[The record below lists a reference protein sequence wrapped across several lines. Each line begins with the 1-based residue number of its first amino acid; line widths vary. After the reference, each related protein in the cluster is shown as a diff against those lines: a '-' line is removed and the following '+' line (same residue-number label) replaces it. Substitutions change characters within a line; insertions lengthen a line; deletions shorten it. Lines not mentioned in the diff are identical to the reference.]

1 MVSTTDSLL
10 TLFLLFC
17 LSTAGVC
24 KTQIRDDVY
33 CVFVCV
39 CMCLSVSL
47 YLPPRLPPS
56 LPPSLPLHSLSFFLL
71 SLSSFS
77 LSQSPSLF
85 LLSFPDGNDSHS
97 PGQGSTFAAVL
108 RRPGYII
115 STPHDLV
122 RTHTPEGPTT
132 AASVA
137 GLQPLPLSEGGLKSG
152 LKFYP

>member
-24 KTQIRDDVY
+24 KTLIRDEYTVCLCAFA
-33 CVFVCV
+33 CV
-39 CMCLSVSL
+39 SQSHSISL
-47 YLPPRLPPS
+47 PGSLPPS
-56 LPPSLPLHSLSFFLL
+56 LPPSLFILSLSSF

>member
-1 MVSTTDSLL
+1 MSILCVCVRLHVSLSL
-10 TLFLLFC
+10 TL
-17 LSTAGVC
+17 SPSQAP
-24 KTQIRDDVY
+24 
-33 CVFVCV
+33 
-39 CMCLSVSL
+39 S
-47 YLPPRLPPS
+47 LPPS
-56 LPPSLPLHSLSFFLL
+56 LPPSLFLPSLSSF

-85 LLSFPDGNDSHS
+85 LLSLPDGNDSHS
-97 PGQGSTFAAVL
+97 PGKGSTFAAVF